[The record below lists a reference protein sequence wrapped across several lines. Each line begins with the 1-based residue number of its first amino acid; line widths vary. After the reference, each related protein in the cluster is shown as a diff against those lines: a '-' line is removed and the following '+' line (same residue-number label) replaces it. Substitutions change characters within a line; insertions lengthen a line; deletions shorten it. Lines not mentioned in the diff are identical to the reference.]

1 MKTISDSD
9 YQNIVRFLL
18 RGAAAIRIVA
28 KDLRA
33 ENTARRMTVLRK
45 KLIRN
50 DEKKN
55 NCHRS
60 GC

>member
-9 YQNIVRFLL
+9 YRNIVSFLE
-18 RGAAAIRIVA
+18 RGSIAIRMTA

-33 ENTARRMTVLRK
+33 ENTARRMIVLRK

-55 NCHRS
+55 NCRRS
-60 GC
+60 

>member
-9 YQNIVRFLL
+9 YRNIVSFLE
-18 RGAAAIRIVA
+18 RGSIAIRMTA

-33 ENTARRMTVLRK
+33 ENTARRMIVLRK

-55 NCHRS
+55 NSRRS
-60 GC
+60 